1 MPKSEKEY
9 VACPVCRCPSLLVKK
24 TDWSEIDC
32 FRCGEYLFNL
42 ESRSALEE
50 WNLDSEVKK
59 AKVSGWIREH
69 QGELLKRD
77 AIIAQ
82 LGRKQITVGEKAAKL
97 LGGLAAAMPVPG
109 ENSVMPIPRNA
120 DQLLDLF
127 RDYPPFQALGT
138 DDEFI
143 RENGFALYLLGVSQS
158 QSFGELNYL
167 LFDYLA
173 KAKEFLVIDEDQ
185 LGIKIS
191 PAGWAHLDET
201 ERRTDSELAFVAMM
215 FSGETDKL
223 WAEGISKGIAD
234 AGYKPF
240 RIDKHDHNNRI
251 DDEIIAAIRKSKF
264 LVADFTGNRGGVY
277 FEAGFALGLGQ
288 QVIWLCR
295 KDELS
300 KVHFDTRQYNHITWE
315 MEKLP
320 ELAQALKLRIEATI
334 GHGAE
339 KTGD

>member
-1 MPKSEKEY
+1 MNNY
-9 VACPVCRCPSLLVKK
+9 VACPVCRCPSLLEKK
-24 TDWSEIDC
+24 ADWSEFDC
-32 FRCGEYLFNL
+32 LRCGEYLFNL

-50 WNLDSEVKK
+50 LNLDSD
-59 AKVSGWIREH
+59 AKIALVSGWIREH

-77 AIIAQ
+77 AMIGQ
-82 LGRKQITVGEKAAKL
+82 LGRKQIPVGEKAEKL
-97 LGGLAAAMPVPG
+97 LRGLAVAMPVPG
-109 ENSVMPIPRNA
+109 ENPIMPIPRNA

-127 RDYPPFQALGT
+127 RVYEPFQALGT

-158 QSFGELNYL
+158 QTFGELNYL
-167 LFDYLA
+167 LFDYLVA
-173 KAKEFLVIDEDQ
+173 AKEFVITDADQ

-191 PAGWAHLDET
+191 PAGWAHLDDT
-201 ERRTDSELAFVAMM
+201 EHRGNSMQAFVAMM
-215 FSGETDKL
+215 FSNETDKL
-223 WAEGISKGIAD
+223 WADGISKGISD

-295 KDELS
+295 KDELG

-315 MEKLP
+315 MDKLP
-320 ELAQALKLRIEATI
+320 ELARALTLRIEATI
-334 GHGAE
+334 GRGE
-339 KTGD
+339 LGNEI